1 MNSAVIPFQYQS
13 HAIRTVTIDGE
24 PWFVGKD
31 VAEALGYKNASNAM
45 TDHCK
50 GVAKRYPLQTAGGV
64 QEIRVIHEADVL
76 RLIVSSTLPEAQAFE
91 HWVFEEV
98 LPSIRKTGRY
108 AVSNLSLA
116 KAVWKGQQ
124 EAMRQDISDQ
134 LDLFEL
140 YGDFERDQVNKGLAK
155 LKKHGLVSAT
165 YTRGESL
172 Q

>member
-1 MNSAVIPFQYQS
+1 MPGLTVEQKKTLDELIGQYGIS
-13 HAIRTVTIDGE
+13 LDRSE
-24 PWFVGKD
+24 S
-31 VAEALGYKNASNAM
+31 ES
-45 TDHCK
+45 
-50 GVAKRYPLQTAGGV
+50 
-64 QEIRVIHEADVL
+64 EIRKSIEEK
-76 RLIVSSTLPEAQAFE
+76 SETLGIKKGNFRA
-91 HWVFEEV
+91 
-98 LPSIRKTGRY
+98 
-108 AVSNLSLA
+108 LA

-165 YTRGESL
+165 YTRAEAL